1 MKNKF
6 IVIEG
11 IEGSGKTN
19 ACKQVQKTL
28 ESFGINNSI
37 LIREPGSTKV
47 GEKIREIIKEKK
59 TIGRITK
66 KAELLLMYAA
76 RTQLIETIIKPE
88 LEKGSW
94 IICDRFDMSS
104 IAYQGAGSRIN
115 INFINHLRN
124 FLVEPLHPNLI
135 LYLDIDPIIGLQRI
149 KKNRMYLDRI
159 EQKNISFFV
168 RVRKKYLE
176 LVNSNPIAIKIKA
189 NKNISVVNNLIY
201 ETIKTWL
208 KKTKK

>member
-19 ACKQVQKTL
+19 ACKQVKKTL
-28 ESFGINNSI
+28 ELFGINNSI
-37 LIREPGSTKV
+37 LIREPGSTKI

-59 TIGRITK
+59 IVGRITK

-115 INFINHLRN
+115 INFINQLRN
-124 FLVEPLHPNLI
+124 FLVEPLHPDLI

-149 KKNRMYLDRI
+149 KKNRIYLDRI
-159 EQKNISFFV
+159 EQKNVSFFV

-176 LVNSNPIAIKIKA
+176 LVNSNPTAIKIKA
-189 NKNISVVNNLIY
+189 NKNISIVNNLVH
-201 ETIKTWL
+201 ETIKKWL

>member
-28 ESFGINNSI
+28 ELFGINNSI

-47 GEKIREIIKEKK
+47 GEKIRGIIKEKK

-201 ETIKTWL
+201 ETIKKWL